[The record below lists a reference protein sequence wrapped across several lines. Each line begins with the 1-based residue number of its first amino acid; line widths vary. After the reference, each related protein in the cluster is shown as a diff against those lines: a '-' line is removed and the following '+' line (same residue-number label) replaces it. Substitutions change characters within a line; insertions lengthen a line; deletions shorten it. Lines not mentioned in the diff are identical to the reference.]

1 MMTDERDGRH
11 DFDFFFGTWE
21 IHHKRLRERLK
32 GSTSWEEFHSATTA
46 RPTLGGLGNMDE
58 TSMVRETG
66 RVEGMTVRF
75 YNPNTHEWSIYWADS
90 VNGFGPVP
98 MVGKFHDGRGVFYSQ
113 ETFGGQ
119 HIFVRFIWS
128 NISATTCRWEQAF
141 SVDGG
146 ATWETNWIMDMTRS
160 SEH

>member
-1 MMTDERDGRH
+1 MTDERDGRH

-32 GSTSWEEFHSATTA
+32 GSSSGREFHSATTA

-66 RVEGMTVRF
+66 RVGRMTVRF
-75 YNPNTHEWSIYWADS
+75 YNPSTHEWSTTGRTALT
-90 VNGFGPVP
+90 GFGPVP
-98 MVGKFHDGRGVFYSQ
+98 MVGKFHDGRGVFYS
-113 ETFGGQ
+113 TGN
-119 HIFVRFIWS
+119 VRRAAHLRCFIWS
-128 NISATTCRWEQAF
+128 NISATTCRGSRRFRSMAR
-141 SVDGG
+141 